1 MIAEMAEAEGSCI
14 HQVGGRGLFARVKL
28 RVEPWPDARGILFV
42 NQASSSAVPRDF
54 VAAVERGARTA
65 LERGVLGGYGL
76 SDVRVTLLD
85 GKYHP
90 STPTRWLF
98 KLRLRRRHPRQRVA
112 PTRSCW
118 SPSCGSMFRL
128 RMNS

>member
-1 MIAEMAEAEGSCI
+1 LA
-14 HQVGGRGLFARVKL
+14 
-28 RVEPWPDARGILFV
+28 DARGILFV

-90 STPTRWLF
+90 LDSNEMAFQIAAAQAASQAARCANP
-98 KLRLRRRHPRQRVA
+98 V
-112 PTRSCW
+112 CW
-118 SPSCGSMFRL
+118 SPSCGSDVSGSR
-128 RMNS
+128 